1 MLKNWPRLWRNSCLL
16 LLSLLVFIMAGCQAL
31 GGVDFNAMLKQ
42 SLKVTS
48 YEGSQ
53 LVEFKLL
60 LKDNAL
66 ADVTD
71 EEKAVLDLVSSVKL
85 QLDHV
90 MVAQDGAMSVK
101 GKLSLGEKS
110 IAFSAQLDDKL
121 TVVDLEGAKRPIVIH
136 MADLAG
142 PQVDDGLGLHDATE
156 AKLTETAKQMMD
168 VAGDYAIHHL
178 PNPKHLSVNVGQEQ
192 VAGETV
198 SGMNIHAELTGI
210 ELWDWAKSYVEAL
223 LSDKDGLKEMLT
235 QLLELVQSQS
245 DALKSSGAESIF
257 GSLPEEEI
265 DEESV
270 QEATDSVVEMLT
282 ELKDGIA
289 KTELNDQ
296 EELNQIFT
304 KDTYVKGDLF
314 IDSKLDIRKS
324 VIEASIKPNLAALD
338 ALADKEAAAQGA
350 VAADGE
356 EMLTAVNIGEL
367 EESAPIEGLW
377 LKVTSDRWNVNGHV
391 TPEQPVAPRLSI
403 DGEQLMEM
411 EGYEVLRNLE
421 PDSVLYGLLREQG
434 HISKQVITMY
444 AAYSANPPIIT
455 PDGITLIPLRRTV
468 NGFHATIRKE
478 AGTLVVYD
486 DATGSTLGMRTGSNN
501 VTLNGKTVTWSFPPT
516 VINGVTYV
524 PARDFVKALGGT
536 LQWNTD
542 DYEDDYLV
550 ISREP

>member
-1 MLKNWPRLWRNSCLL
+1 M
-16 LLSLLVFIMAGCQAL
+16 LLSLLVLVMAGCQAL

-53 LVEFKLL
+53 SVEFKLL

-66 ADVTD
+66 ADATD
-71 EEKAVLDLVSSVKL
+71 EEKAVLDLISSVKL
-85 QLDHV
+85 ELDHV
-90 MVAQDGAMSVK
+90 MVAQAGAMSVK

-110 IAFSAQLDDKL
+110 IAFNAQMDDKL
-121 TVVDLEGAKRPIVIH
+121 TVIDLEGAKRPIVLH
-136 MADLAG
+136 MASLIG
-142 PQVDDGLGLHDATE
+142 SEEEGGSGGLNDATE

-168 VAGDYAIHHL
+168 VAGDYAIHNL

-198 SGMNIHAELTGI
+198 SGMKIHAELTGI
-210 ELWDWAKSYVEAL
+210 ELWDWAQSYVDAL
-223 LSDKDGLKEMLT
+223 LSDKDGLKDMLT
-235 QLLELVQSQS
+235 QLLDLVQSQS
-245 DALKSSGAESIF
+245 EALQSTGAESIF

-265 DEESV
+265 DGESIE
-270 QEATDSVVEMLT
+270 EATDSVVEMLT

-289 KTELNDQ
+289 ETELNSQ

-324 VIEASIKPNLAALD
+324 VIEASIKPDLAALD
-338 ALADKEAAAQGA
+338 ALADKEAAAADQAA
-350 VAADGE
+350 VAVVGE
-356 EMLTAVNIGEL
+356 EEFDDVHIGIGEL
-367 EESAPIEGLW
+367 EGSSPIEGIW
-377 LKVTSDRWNVNGHV
+377 LKVTSDRWNVNGSV
-391 TPEQPVAPRLSI
+391 TPDQPTAPRLAI
-403 DGEQLMEM
+403 DGEQLMGM
-411 EGYEVLRNLE
+411 EGYEVLRTLE
-421 PDSVLYGLLREQG
+421 PDSVLYSLLRDQA
-434 HISKQVITMY
+434 HISKQAITMY
-444 AAYSANPPIIT
+444 AAYSATPPIIT

-486 DATGSTLGMRTGSNN
+486 DATGSRLGMRTGSNN
-501 VTLNGKTVTWSFPPT
+501 VKLNGKTVNWSFPPT

-524 PARDFVKALGGT
+524 PARDFVKAFGGT